1 MRLSLL
7 SILLILFSHFCAGF
21 IVPEDTLHSVVNS
34 TSSSATNN
42 YTSFLEIMK
51 GGKSALREPVGDFY
65 VHLIRGNSREN
76 VDRELTS
83 SNAILK
89 GKGKPTVIS
98 FYDGG

>member
-1 MRLSLL
+1 MRLFP
-7 SILLILFSHFCAGF
+7 LLIFFTYTHLCAGF
-21 IVPEDTLHSVVNS
+21 TYVEDSLNS
-34 TSSSATNN
+34 FDNNTSSSD
-42 YTSFLEIMK
+42 SFLEIMK
-51 GGKSALREPVGDFY
+51 GKSALREPVGDFY
-65 VHLIRGNSREN
+65 VHLIRGNSPDD

>member
-1 MRLSLL
+1 MGLSLL
-7 SILLILFSHFCAGF
+7 SILFIFSHFSAGF
-21 IVPEDTLHSVVNS
+21 IVPEDTLHSVVNN
-34 TSSSATNN
+34 TSSATNN
-42 YTSFLEIMK
+42 YSSFLEIMK

-65 VHLIRGNSREN
+65 VHLIRGNSGDN

>member
-1 MRLSLL
+1 
-7 SILLILFSHFCAGF
+7 
-21 IVPEDTLHSVVNS
+21 
-34 TSSSATNN
+34 
-42 YTSFLEIMK
+42 MK

-65 VHLIRGNSREN
+65 VHLIRGNSRDN